1 MDAIRY
7 KDNSKMTYDE
17 AIKWLQ
23 ETKMELERI
32 EQKERNELLNSVVM
46 LDGPEMTLDEWIT
59 RCTERI
65 EKERCVQE
73 NKDYLKQQCIK
84 SIEEV
89 IRYHSAD
96 VFFTYHDEFSGISIS
111 EEEKFLLWWGYH
123 KKEFDTF
130 IEMMDEKFFGGKTLN
145 ELIGHVIFEP
155 VKKGDYYDR

>member
-1 MDAIRY
+1 MGVTRY
-7 KDNSKMTYDE
+7 KDDSKMTYDE
-17 AIKWLQ
+17 AVKWLQ

-32 EQKERNELLNSVVM
+32 EQKERDELLNSVVM
-46 LDGPEMTLDEWIT
+46 LDGPEMTLDEWIA

-73 NKDYLKQQCIK
+73 SKEYLKQQCIK

-96 VFFTYHDEFSGISIS
+96 VLFLYNDEFSGISIS

-130 IEMMDEKFFGGKTLN
+130 VEMLDEKFFGGKTLN
-145 ELIGHVIFEP
+145 ELVGHVIFEP
-155 VKKGDYYDR
+155 VKK